1 MLHPTGMEWTWLVTW
16 GGLAGLMA
24 AAVAAWDWYEAR
36 VEARRR
42 VQRLL
47 QRARRS

>member
-42 VQRLL
+42 DRRLL
-47 QRARRS
+47 QRARYY